1 MNIKAIVYYLGWLSL
16 PISALSLLNIIFC
29 SYFKY
34 NVNLYS
40 YVIVLGLVLI
50 FFLFSN
56 FQKIL
61 NYELNI
67 IEKIFLIL
75 IGWFFFPLFL
85 SVPYYFSFYN
95 LNFFSSYFEAIS
107 GFSSYGFSVFS
118 NPEIINEP
126 LLLWRSGSQ
135 WVGGLFYIVSII
147 LVFGT
152 ELINFKPIKYIFFGK
167 TSSALQ
173 NNFFSNYINILYCY
187 VLISLFIL
195 FLLNLTELRLLD
207 KFNLMLSIVSSGGFY
222 IKKNLYLI
230 SDFDKFIVSISLLL
244 SSLNIFIFYYFF
256 KKDREYNFKEDF
268 YVLLFYIL
276 IPLIL
281 IILYPSLTNFFEIFL
296 SVALSASNTGIVHA
310 NNSFQIF
317 SFILLL
323 TTFVGG
329 SLISTTSGFK
339 LIRIVFFFKKFLTE
353 ILKILV
359 PSRIIKKNIFGSLNN
374 INNSDYFISLLI
386 FIFYFIIF
394 VITFFILSFD
404 QLSFDDTFKVVFLT
418 LNNTLPTNFLSKE
431 IFFDDL
437 FFSSKLSILLLM
449 VFSKTIFISIF
460 VLIKNLLWK
469 R

>member
-1 MNIKAIVYYLGWLSL
+1 M
-16 PISALSLLNIIFC
+16 
-29 SYFKY
+29 
-34 NVNLYS
+34 
-40 YVIVLGLVLI
+40 
-50 FFLFSN
+50 
-56 FQKIL
+56 
-61 NYELNI
+61 
-67 IEKIFLIL
+67 
-75 IGWFFFPLFL
+75 
-85 SVPYYFSFYN
+85 
-95 LNFFSSYFEAIS
+95 
-107 GFSSYGFSVFS
+107 
-118 NPEIINEP
+118 
-126 LLLWRSGSQ
+126 
-135 WVGGLFYIVSII
+135 
-147 LVFGT
+147 
-152 ELINFKPIKYIFFGK
+152 
-167 TSSALQ
+167 
-173 NNFFSNYINILYCY
+173 
-187 VLISLFIL
+187 
-195 FLLNLTELRLLD
+195 
-207 KFNLMLSIVSSGGFY
+207 
-222 IKKNLYLI
+222 
-230 SDFDKFIVSISLLL
+230 
-244 SSLNIFIFYYFF
+244 
-256 KKDREYNFKEDF
+256 
-268 YVLLFYIL
+268 
-276 IPLIL
+276 
-281 IILYPSLTNFFEIFL
+281 
-296 SVALSASNTGIVHA
+296 
-310 NNSFQIF
+310 
-317 SFILLL
+317 L

>member
-1 MNIKAIVYYLGWLSL
+1 MNIRAIVYYLGWLSL
-16 PISALSLLNIIFC
+16 PISALSILNIIFC

-75 IGWFFFPLFL
+75 IGWFFFPFFLF
-85 SVPYYFSFYN
+85 
-95 LNFFSSYFEAIS
+95 
-107 GFSSYGFSVFS
+107 
-118 NPEIINEP
+118 
-126 LLLWRSGSQ
+126 
-135 WVGGLFYIVSII
+135 II
-147 LVFGT
+147 LFFVT
-152 ELINFKPIKYIFFGK
+152 ELINFNPIKYIFFGK

-207 KFNLMLSIVSSGGFY
+207 KFNLMLSIVSTGGFY

-268 YVLLFYIL
+268 YVLLFFIL

-329 SLISTTSGFK
+329 SLISTTSVFK
-339 LIRIVFFFKKFLTE
+339 LLRIVFFFKKFLTE
-353 ILKILV
+353 VLKILV
-359 PSRIIKKNIFGSLNN
+359 PSRIIKKNIF
-374 INNSDYFISLLI
+374 
-386 FIFYFIIF
+386 
-394 VITFFILSFD
+394 
-404 QLSFDDTFKVVFLT
+404 
-418 LNNTLPTNFLSKE
+418 
-431 IFFDDL
+431 
-437 FFSSKLSILLLM
+437 
-449 VFSKTIFISIF
+449 
-460 VLIKNLLWK
+460 
-469 R
+469 